1 MNDKTTF
8 DAFLGG
14 RLTLQQPAKGY
25 RAGVDSVILAS
36 AVQAQSGQSVL
47 DLGCGVGAAI
57 LCLAT
62 RVAGLGLHAVEVQTR
77 YADLC
82 RANAA
87 ANNVEA
93 MIWTAD
99 LNALPQDLTALTFDH
114 VIANPPYF
122 DRTATRSSP
131 LPDRDLAFGG
141 DTSLAK
147 WVDVA
152 TRRLKPKGWL
162 TMIQKADRL
171 PEILRAT
178 DDRLGSISV
187 HPITGRTGRPADR
200 IILRARKGGRTPF
213 VLHAP
218 TALHDGP
225 LHTSDA
231 PDYRPE
237 IAAILRDGA
246 AFPARG

>member
-1 MNDKTTF
+1 MSVETTF

-25 RAGVDSVILAS
+25 RAGVDSVLLAS
-36 AVQAQSGQSVL
+36 AVQAEAGQSVL
-47 DLGCGVGAAI
+47 ELGCGVGAAI

-62 RVAGLGLHAVEVQTR
+62 RVGGLGLHAVEVQPR

-87 ANNVEA
+87 ANGFNATV
-93 MIWTAD
+93 WTAD
-99 LNALPQDLTALTFDH
+99 LNGLPQDLTALTFDH

-122 DRTATRSSP
+122 DRTASRSSP

-141 DTSLAK
+141 DTSIEA
-147 WVDVA
+147 WIDAA

-171 PEILRAT
+171 VDILRAMDT
-178 DDRLGSISV
+178 RLGSISV
-187 HPITGRTGRPADR
+187 HPITGRTGRAADR
-200 IILRARKGGRTPF
+200 IILQARKGGRTPF

-218 TALHDGP
+218 IALHDGP
-225 LHTSDA
+225 THLSDA

-237 IAAILRDGA
+237 IASILRNGA
-246 AFPARG
+246 AFPTTD